1 MYLSSR
7 QFGRRWHTQG
17 ATGSAALPAVSREHQ
32 FKSSERLGPRPQ
44 SGSRYGNYGPLL
56 IRIVYNLAVA
66 KILPFTEA
74 RTHLT
79 ELLDEIERVHEHVVI
94 TRNGRPSAVVMA
106 QAEYE
111 SLIETLEI
119 LGDAE
124 LMADL
129 AASDEDVA
137 AGRVIPWGKVKR
149 ELGLA

>member
-1 MYLSSR
+1 LY
-7 QFGRRWHTQG
+7 FWVGVTE
-17 ATGSAALPAVSREHQ
+17 TTT
-32 FKSSERLGPRPQ
+32 
-44 SGSRYGNYGPLL
+44 PLIKIL
-56 IRIVYNLAVA
+56 YNLAVA

-129 AASDEDVA
+129 AASDKDVA

>member
-1 MYLSSR
+1 
-7 QFGRRWHTQG
+7 
-17 ATGSAALPAVSREHQ
+17 
-32 FKSSERLGPRPQ
+32 
-44 SGSRYGNYGPLL
+44 
-56 IRIVYNLAVA
+56 
-66 KILPFTEA
+66 
-74 RTHLT
+74 
-79 ELLDEIERVHEHVVI
+79 
-94 TRNGRPSAVVMA
+94 VMS

-119 LGDAE
+119 LGDAQ

>member
-1 MYLSSR
+1 MVR
-7 QFGRRWHTQG
+7 VH
-17 ATGSAALPAVSREHQ
+17 P
-32 FKSSERLGPRPQ
+32 GPP
-44 SGSRYGNYGPLL
+44 L
-56 IRIVYNLAVA
+56 IRIVYNSVVA
-66 KILPFTEA
+66 KVLPFTEA

-79 ELLDEIERVHEHVVI
+79 ELLDEVERVHEHVVI
-94 TRNGRPSAVVMA
+94 TRNGRPSAVVMS

-119 LGDAE
+119 LGDAQ

-137 AGRVIPWGKVKR
+137 AGRLIPWGKVKR

>member
-1 MYLSSR
+1 MFGLVPATRLSALRCRPKAWPLHSTLP
-7 QFGRRWHTQG
+7 QVTG
-17 ATGSAALPAVSREHQ
+17 AEVCD
-32 FKSSERLGPRPQ
+32 SSPPRP
-44 SGSRYGNYGPLL
+44 PPL
-56 IRIVYNLAVA
+56 IRIVYNLVVA

-94 TRNGRPSAVVMA
+94 TRNGRPSAVVMS

-119 LGDAE
+119 LGDAQ

-149 ELGLA
+149 ELGPA

>member
-1 MYLSSR
+1 M
-7 QFGRRWHTQG
+7 
-17 ATGSAALPAVSREHQ
+17 
-32 FKSSERLGPRPQ
+32 
-44 SGSRYGNYGPLL
+44 
-56 IRIVYNLAVA
+56 A

-94 TRNGRPSAVVMA
+94 TRNGRPSAVVMS

-119 LGDAE
+119 LGDAQ

-129 AASDEDVA
+129 AASDEDLA
-137 AGRVIPWGKVKR
+137 AGRGVPWGKVQPEAGPALTLIHR
-149 ELGLA
+149 VSPRWP

>member
-1 MYLSSR
+1 
-7 QFGRRWHTQG
+7 
-17 ATGSAALPAVSREHQ
+17 
-32 FKSSERLGPRPQ
+32 
-44 SGSRYGNYGPLL
+44 
-56 IRIVYNLAVA
+56 VYNLTVA

-94 TRNGRPSAVVMA
+94 TRNGRPSAVVMS

-129 AASDEDVA
+129 AASDKDVA